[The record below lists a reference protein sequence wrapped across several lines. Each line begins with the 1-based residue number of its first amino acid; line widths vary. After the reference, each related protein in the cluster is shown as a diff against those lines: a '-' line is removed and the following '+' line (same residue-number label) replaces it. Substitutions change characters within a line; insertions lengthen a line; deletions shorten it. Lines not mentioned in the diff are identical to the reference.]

1 MTQSIHSTTSD
12 ELQTQRLMELVA
24 AEDASNGEVGCGVA
38 SDKIIA
44 YLSNRSKNIDYDDFR
59 ELIREYLGHILTE
72 CDYDKIISQVTRYI
86 ESIVAGVD
94 HPTTDINTV
103 EHIPTIQLQQ
113 FLVDELGE
121 HLPQISISAVTQY
134 TQQAIDLSVLQP
146 QHTWS
151 NPTWVM
157 KSNITIYVAQAIT
170 LDVAIAA
177 VKEQYP
183 DVGELQVVKV
193 AGVLAPN
200 QVIAVDI

>member
-1 MTQSIHSTTSD
+1 
-12 ELQTQRLMELVA
+12 MELVA

-44 YLSNRSKNIDYDDFR
+44 YLSNRSKNIDYDNFR
-59 ELIREYLGHILTE
+59 ELLREHLGHILTE

-94 HPTTDINTV
+94 HPTTNINTV
-103 EHIPTIQLQQ
+103 EHIPTTKLQQ
-113 FLVDELGE
+113 LLVDELGE
-121 HLPQISISAVTQY
+121 YLPQISLSAVTQY
-134 TQQAIDLSVLQP
+134 TQQAIHFSVSQP
-146 QHTWS
+146 RHTWS

-157 KSNITIYVAQAIT
+157 KTGIKIYIVQAIT
-170 LDVAIAA
+170 VDVAIAI

-183 DVGELQVVKV
+183 ELGELQVVTV